1 MNHFDEWRMH
11 RASITMTIHNSG
23 LFLATPNES
32 SKNKNDQILD
42 EDDLKGKKIR
52 IISTTKADQVDEEK
66 GRSEEEEEESSNEQ
80 TKLSNCS
87 ETKSTNNPIKH
98 LIQDLVIF
106 SNPYYY
112 LILLVEIVFF
122 FCFLSFMIIMQNLPV
137 DHGIEK
143 TKAASLSSF
152 FAIGKWPFGDLLVH
166 RTLVICAFN
175 ERISMSISG
184 CEN

>member
-1 MNHFDEWRMH
+1 M
-11 RASITMTIHNSG
+11 MTVASG
-23 LFLATPNES
+23 LFLATPNIS
-32 SKNKNDQILD
+32 SKNKEGQILND
-42 EDDLKGKKIR
+42 DDLKSKKIR
-52 IISTTKADQVDEEK
+52 IIARAEQKDEEK
-66 GRSEEEEEESSNEQ
+66 GRSSEEEEEENSNEQ

-87 ETKSTNNPIKH
+87 ETKPTNNPIKH

-106 SNPYYY
+106 KNPYYY

-152 FAIGKWPFGDLLVH
+152 FAIG
-166 RTLVICAFN
+166 RRSVIQT
-175 ERISMSISG
+175 ISNQSSR
-184 CEN
+184 